1 MDTPQNYVMPHN
13 TEAEKMVLGGM
24 LMSSD
29 AIAEVVNT
37 GLSQEDFYSLAHE
50 RIFGAILDLYGKNSP
65 TDTITVIE
73 ELRRKGV
80 LQEVGGDAY
89 VFRVIEYDSNSGSVS
104 YYARIVKDYAMKR
117 ALIRAGG
124 KITELGYKDV
134 EEVDS
139 LFGEAQGALD
149 SLFENTSAGQ
159 EDYKPFIDVMGATL
173 DEIQENSNRPDGV
186 YGVPTGFIDF
196 DDMTGG
202 LHPGQMVVIAA
213 RPGVGKSTMA
223 IDVARAAALHHNKS
237 TVFFSLE
244 MGSTEIGMRIISAEA
259 TLPMN
264 RLKKGDLDQSEWER
278 TIDVQQRLGNSPLFV
293 DDSPQN
299 TLVEIRSK
307 CRKLKKQ
314 YGLELIVVDYLQLMT
329 TGRKNESRQQEV
341 SEISRSLKLLAKEL
355 EIPIIALS
363 QLNRGSEQRT
373 DKRPMIS
380 DLRESGSIEQDAD
393 IVILLHR
400 EDMYDPETPR
410 VGEADMIL
418 AKHRGGPTSTI
429 PLAFSGKYSR
439 FNNMAVG

>member
-1 MDTPQNYVMPHN
+1 
-13 TEAEKMVLGGM
+13 
-24 LMSSD
+24 
-29 AIAEVVNT
+29 
-37 GLSQEDFYSLAHE
+37 
-50 RIFGAILDLYGKNSP
+50 
-65 TDTITVIE
+65 
-73 ELRRKGV
+73 
-80 LQEVGGDAY
+80 
-89 VFRVIEYDSNSGSVS
+89 
-104 YYARIVKDYAMKR
+104 
-117 ALIRAGG
+117 
-124 KITELGYKDV
+124 
-134 EEVDS
+134 
-139 LFGEAQGALD
+139 
-149 SLFENTSAGQ
+149 
-159 EDYKPFIDVMGATL
+159 MGATL

-202 LHPGQMVVIAA
+202 LHPGQMIVIAA

-223 IDVARAAALHHNKS
+223 IDVARAAALHNNKS

-314 YGLELIVVDYLQLMT
+314 YGLDLIVVDYLQLMT
-329 TGRKNESRQQEV
+329 TGRKIESRQQEV

-410 VGEADMIL
+410 VGEADMTI